1 MKQSIFQASEA
12 VIKTADRQARKH
24 HLNTL
29 DILERSFVS
38 AMLGLNVTPEEFALV
53 INLVLENYKKEFKRI
68 EGIKR

>member
-1 MKQSIFQASEA
+1 MKQSIFQASEV
-12 VIKTADRQARKH
+12 VIKTADRQACKH

-53 INLVLENYKKEFKRI
+53 INLILENYKKEFKQI

>member
-1 MKQSIFQASEA
+1 MKQNIFQASEA

-24 HLNTL
+24 NLNTL

-53 INLVLENYKKEFKRI
+53 INLILENYKKEFKQI

>member
-1 MKQSIFQASEA
+1 MKQSIFQASEV

-53 INLVLENYKKEFKRI
+53 INLILENYKKEFKQI